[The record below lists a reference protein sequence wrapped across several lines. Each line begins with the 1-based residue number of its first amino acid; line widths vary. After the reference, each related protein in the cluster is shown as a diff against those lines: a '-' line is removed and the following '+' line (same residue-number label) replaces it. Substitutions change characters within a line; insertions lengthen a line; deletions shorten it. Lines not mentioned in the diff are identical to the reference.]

1 MPLTAEEFTSRIHR
15 ISELSGDNEEVMN
28 LLNDIQQDRTEPQ
41 FTESDVFDTD
51 GKRFSEKYGNLQKQ
65 YRERFFS
72 SIPETKEEQKKD
84 IEKDSENLTF
94 ESLFKQRDI
103 H

>member
-1 MPLTAEEFTSRIHR
+1 MSLTTEEFTSYIHR

-41 FTESDVFDTD
+41 YTETDVFDTD
-51 GKRFSEKYGNLQKQ
+51 GRRFSEKYGNLRRE

>member
-1 MPLTAEEFTSRIHR
+1 MALTTEEFTAHIHR

-41 FTESDVFDTD
+41 FTETDVFDTD